1 MLGAEA
7 FLILI
12 SYGINLGWDRVSLF
26 LGVLGVLGGLFLS
39 FSDSDKFGMGPGISF
54 SRCSRCP

>member
-39 FSDSDKFGMGPGISF
+39 FSGYGQGGSLDF
-54 SRCSRCP
+54 SSK